1 MILFLDILA
10 IMSIIA
16 MGAIGFKRGL
26 VEELGRLIGLIVSSS
41 FAWSYYAR
49 LSSIVLNTIDI
60 NPWVVIVF
68 SYFFIFCV
76 VLLFMRIFTKFIHLL
91 LLSKSTKLLNKWM
104 GFFFG
109 AFKAALVV
117 MIFLWAVEIAPNEKW
132 SKIIYEQS
140 TIASSLTGVRQKFIH
155 IFNFQDPVQK
165 GEQSIQE
172 LLETA
177 EE

>member
-10 IMSIIA
+10 IMFMIA
-16 MGAIGFKRGL
+16 MGAIGYKRGL

-41 FAWSYYAR
+41 FAWSYYTK
-49 LSSIVLNTIDI
+49 LSGMVLNKIDI
-60 NPWVVIVF
+60 NPWVVMVF
-68 SYFFIFCV
+68 SFFLIFSL

-91 LLSKSTKLLNKWM
+91 LLSKSTKLLNRAM

-109 AFKAALVV
+109 SFKAALVV
-117 MIFLWAVEIAPNEKW
+117 MIFLWAVEIAPNDKW
-132 SKIIYEQS
+132 SKIIHEQS
-140 TIASSLTGVRQKFIH
+140 AVASSLTGVRYKLIH
-155 IFNFQDPVQK
+155 IFNFQDPVKK

-172 LLETA
+172 LFETV